1 MTYNKLIEILLS
13 DNVYDQIKQAEQEV
27 FKLIPELK
35 VCKGFNQ
42 NNQWHIYDVYEHIL
56 HVISGVEN
64 NICLRLAALFHDI
77 GKPKAYTE
85 DNNGVGHFYNHW
97 NDSLEIFKRYK
108 DEFGLSPK
116 EILLVIN
123 LIFYHDINIDKMSA
137 EEINNMIN
145 DIGIE
150 NIELLFSLKRADL
163 KAQSP
168 EFHDLLSNINNQEQK
183 IIKVK
188 K

>member
-1 MTYNKLIEILLS
+1 
-13 DNVYDQIKQAEQEV
+13 
-27 FKLIPELK
+27 
-35 VCKGFNQ
+35 
-42 NNQWHIYDVYEHIL
+42 
-56 HVISGVEN
+56 
-64 NICLRLAALFHDI
+64 
-77 GKPKAYTE
+77 
-85 DNNGVGHFYNHW
+85 
-97 NDSLEIFKRYK
+97 
-108 DEFGLSPK
+108 
-116 EILLVIN
+116 
-123 LIFYHDINIDKMSA
+123 MSI

-145 DIGIE
+145 NIGIE